1 MLCTPFGLIKENL
14 QPYNFIEVEGGSS
27 PVVDSTEF
35 MAWTRIFPLWNVFP
49 FLLGKYRLMMQF
61 FLFSFGFLC
70 SLPNIKSP

>member
-35 MAWTRIFPLWNVFP
+35 MAWPESSLY
-49 FLLGKYRLMMQF
+49 GM
-61 FLFSFGFLC
+61 C
-70 SLPNIKSP
+70 SHFYCENID